1 MKHNISLSL
10 KTTLLAALPCLALSL
25 FTVSC
30 SDDDSAVVSGK
41 TTTGKTISFTAVAP
55 EVTDYTTR
63 IGLDETNLPSSGADP
78 EPIIWL
84 EGDKIAFNF
93 VKYGQTT
100 GQVIEYTASNVRNG
114 GLSCDFRTDQEMDL
128 ENGLYRVYVVGPS
141 IATTFQ
147 GGAVS
152 GTAIDLRGQSQPGV
166 TANYRNLSDYYYQ
179 HAYTILE
186 IEDNEVVEGSTNL
199 TFKGLTS
206 MLRYRI
212 TSELTS
218 NVQVVRIKFSH
229 LGTSESQFYTR
240 GTFDPSSDSS
250 IETVGNPVSSLGLT
264 TAHQLGSNSQ
274 FNAYMT
280 LIPTA
285 GFASGNVDQLSATI
299 YFYLGGVL
307 YKRVWDWGA
316 PSVSNNGKF
325 LVSSRTLFSL
335 TLRPGEYVSADF
347 SELLDEEEGPIT
359 PPVIPAESVT
369 ITSSSISN
377 EIAVDETLELSATIN
392 PAGAVGTIVWS
403 SNNSSVA
410 SVNPTTGVV
419 TGISAG
425 DAIITATV
433 QGTGVKSMLTV
444 TVLQPQPQKPEIPG
458 YTLLE
463 YNGYYFTPSNY
474 MSEKTGSA
482 IPNRTR
488 LTKVYT
494 DDDCPDGWSLF
505 TNWQPWSINTHQNQL
520 EIGAALNLLTGYH
533 ANNGVLSGD
542 SRAHYLYMVG
552 GSGGSA
558 WAIGLRVDARMPGS
572 DIYPVLLSASGQP
585 VNFATNGYLDLRCF
599 RPKN

>member
-10 KTTLLAALPCLALSL
+10 KTTLLTALPCLALSL
-25 FTVSC
+25 FAVSC
-30 SDDDSAVVSGK
+30 SDDESAVVSGE
-41 TTTGKTISFTAVAP
+41 TATGKIISFTAVAP

-93 VKYGQTT
+93 VKYGEPT

-285 GFASGNVDQLSATI
+285 GFASGNSDQLSATV

-307 YKRVWDWGA
+307 YKRVWSWGA

-335 TLRPGEYVSADF
+335 TLRPGEYVSADL
-347 SELLDEEEGPIT
+347 SELLDEEEDDSTQPT
-359 PPVIPAESVT
+359 DPE
-369 ITSSSISN
+369 
-377 EIAVDETLELSATIN
+377 LE
-392 PAGAVGTIVWS
+392 
-403 SNNSSVA
+403 
-410 SVNPTTGVV
+410 
-419 TGISAG
+419 
-425 DAIITATV
+425 
-433 QGTGVKSMLTV
+433 
-444 TVLQPQPQKPEIPG
+444 G
-458 YTLLE
+458 YELLE
-463 YNGYYFTPSNY
+463 YDGYYFTPSHY
-474 MSEKTGSA
+474 MSDKTGSP
-482 IPNRTR
+482 IQNWTQ
-488 LTKVYT
+488 LTKHFS
-494 DDDCPDGWSLF
+494 DDDCPAGWSLF
-505 TNWQPWSINTHQNQL
+505 QAGSPWASNLIPNP
-520 EIGAALNLLTGYH
+520 IAMGDALNLLDKYYDLNTGVQPLAVHGYF
-533 ANNGVLSGD
+533 
-542 SRAHYLYMVG
+542 LYTR
-552 GSGGSA
+552 SQ
-558 WAIGLRVDARMPGS
+558 PGS
-572 DIYPVLLSASGQP
+572 TFISAVGIRTKDRPGYTDTYPSHITVTTYPLNDINGEPMVMWNELL
-585 VNFATNGYLDLRCF
+585 LDLRCF